1 MADSPFIYDI
11 DEGNYEQIVLRG
23 SQQVPVLVDFWATWC
38 QPCQVLMPLLAKLVD
53 EYNGRFILA
62 KVNTEE
68 QQAIAAQFGIR
79 SIPTVKLFKDGQP
92 VDEFAGALPEAEI
105 RKFLDQHLPR
115 ASDNVVAQAEQK
127 LLEGDVAAAM
137 ALLEQ
142 ARSSDPD
149 NPRIV
154 ITMAHAQAVGG
165 DTAEA
170 ERLLDELPEDEQ
182 GQPEVARLR
191 AQIHFDGI
199 AAAAPPPDQ
208 LTARLAAEPGDSE
221 ARYALAANQVMQG
234 DISGA
239 LENLLLI
246 MQRDRSFAD
255 DGARRAL
262 LKLFDMLGDDPT
274 VTRYRARMFNL
285 LH

>member
-92 VDEFAGALPEAEI
+92 VDEFA
-105 RKFLDQHLPR
+105 